1 MEICDKCGKAI
12 ELNNAFERVEHL
24 FDNEFSLHEVY
35 DYENEL
41 SKEHPNNL
49 HIKDK
54 IRQQLQILRDKG
66 FLRFKG
72 SGIYLI

>member
-35 DYENEL
+35 DYENEKYL
-41 SKEHPNNL
+41 C
-49 HIKDK
+49 
-54 IRQQLQILRDKG
+54 
-66 FLRFKG
+66 FLFD
-72 SGIYLI
+72 